1 MSIQNAINSMLSSVE
16 RGVALY
22 TYSPEAESKRRERE
36 IDNQLEREAGRAIE
50 AGKRQKEAGKELEKD
65 PENED
70 WKAIGEAAQQ
80 ERYAAQNRQ
89 VELLRD
95 RYLRTG
101 DREYLEEYLNA
112 KQEQA
117 LYKDPESIESAIMRG
132 RGAADAR
139 RIEEEYGFTPEEWEV
154 LAMEN
159 EMEEDFGNEQSQI
172 SDERVAKQILTGRSQ
187 KANFEAHKE
196 ALRRKQYKHTRY
208 QGRKTGGD
216 R

>member
-1 MSIQNAINSMLSSVE
+1 MSIQNAINSMLSSAE

-22 TYSPEAESKRRERE
+22 AYSPEAESKRRERE
-36 IDNQLEREAGRAIE
+36 IDNQLDREASIAIE
-50 AGKRQKEAGKELEKD
+50 AGERQRKAAEILEKD
-65 PENED
+65 PEDED
-70 WKAIGEAAQQ
+70 WKAMGEAAQR
-80 ERYAAQNRQ
+80 EKYAAQNRE
-89 VELLRD
+89 VDLLRD

-101 DREYLEEYLNA
+101 DQEYLEAFLNA

-117 LYKDPESIESAIMRG
+117 LWEYPESIKSAIMRG

-139 RIEEEYGFTPEEWEV
+139 RIEEETGFTPEEWEA
-154 LAMEN
+154 LAMEQ
-159 EMEEDFGNEQSQI
+159 DYGNEWSNLA
-172 SDERVAKQILTGRSQ
+172 DERVAKQVITGRSQ

-208 QGRKTGGD
+208 QGRKKGGD